1 MLELVHEKCKSS
13 RVLLVDGQLLLPS
26 TNGTNRFGS
35 STADPKRG
43 RNCLLLPDSVLYYE
57 RLTGEVGAGG
67 GWASSAVVAA
77 ALPPGAWGRGRGRV
91 AGLGL
96 VGLEGVDDATGV
108 GPALIH
114 ICVL

>member
-1 MLELVHEKCKSS
+1 M
-13 RVLLVDGQLLLPS
+13 DGQLLLPS

-67 GWASSAVVAA
+67 GGGCASSAVVCRGGGAS
-77 ALPPGAWGRGRGRV
+77 PGRLGAGAGRW
-91 AGLGL
+91 AGTR
-96 VGLEGVDDATGV
+96 LEGVDDATGV